1 MKEKN
6 KPPAF
11 QFYPKDWLSDADVI
25 CMTFA
30 QKGAYI
36 TLICYCW
43 LEGQLP
49 NNDDYIRKLLGN
61 VPKWKSLWNG
71 IKHKFEVEG
80 DFLVQPRLERERIK
94 QFHYRKK
101 KSEAGKK
108 GMAKR
113 WGKDSKVDNTVIDLL
128 KTKNN
133 SSFPSSIPYSSNKDI
148 YTSFEQFWEAYPRKV
163 GKKTAKILWEKINF
177 DDGLLE
183 KILLAVEKQKK
194 SKQWEQKQ
202 FIPHP
207 STWLKQERWKD
218 EVEDASSFRES
229 LESI

>member
-36 TLICYCW
+36 TLLCYCW

-80 DFLVQPRLERERIK
+80 DFLVQPRLEYERMK
-94 QFHYRKK
+94 QEEYRKK
-101 KSEAGKK
+101 KSVAGKK
-108 GMAKR
+108 GMEKR
-113 WGKDSKVDNTVIDLL
+113 WGKHPKVDNTDTKLL
-128 KTKNN
+128 LTKNN
-133 SSFPSSIPYSSNKDI
+133 SSFTSSIAYSSNKDI

-163 GKKTAKILWEKINF
+163 GKKTAKISWGKIKP

-183 KILLAVEKQKK
+183 KILIAVEKQKK
-194 SKQWEQKQ
+194 SKQWQQTQ
-202 FIPHP
+202 FIPNP
-207 STWLKQERWKD
+207 STWLNQERWKD

>member
-36 TLICYCW
+36 TLLCYCW

-61 VPKWKSLWNG
+61 VPKWKSLWSG

-80 DFLVQPRLERERIK
+80 DFLVQPRLEYERMK
-94 QFHYRKK
+94 QEEYRKK
-101 KSEAGKK
+101 KSVAGKK
-108 GMAKR
+108 GMEKR
-113 WGKDSKVDNTVIDLL
+113 WGKHPKVDNTDTKLL
-128 KTKNN
+128 LTKNN
-133 SSFPSSIPYSSNKDI
+133 SSFTSSIAYSSNKDI

-163 GKKTAKILWEKINF
+163 GKKTAKISWGKIKP

-183 KILLAVEKQKK
+183 KILIAVEKQKK
-194 SKQWEQKQ
+194 SKQWQQTQ
-202 FIPHP
+202 FIPNP
-207 STWLKQERWKD
+207 STWLNQERWKD
-218 EVEDASSFRES
+218 EVEGSSSFRET